1 MRAMLARSRTLA
13 SRPLKPLGIALV
25 VSIALPVAVRPDAL
39 VVTKAMTATTIAEI
53 FVEDD
58 YVRLELEIGV
68 PDLAGFPNLLPDPL
82 YERLGNEP
90 EPLPR
95 RIPRFFHEDFVIR
108 SDGGAA
114 LVGRIEEMEARP
126 RVQRDEVTGEPL
138 PVADEEKA
146 EPVVFA
152 RIVYPLK
159 GHPRTMSVGLP
170 HGAEGPSASIGF
182 VLYHRGL
189 PVNDFRYLGRE
200 ETVRF
205 DWKDPWF
212 SKFDNRNLWRQYDVP
227 VSAFLY
233 VEPYEVRK
241 EIVLRPRD
249 LQPWVDLGLEGKDVI
264 TVEEQPE
271 IKRQVVE
278 FLAQKNPVTID
289 GNAAEGRL
297 DRVHFI
303 YRNLRTSG
311 VINPPRDLDAFSA
324 TLGVIFYYP
333 VNGLPQEV
341 TMEWE
346 LFNEKLVYIP
356 SSATDEA
363 GPLPYR
369 LMPDDP
375 VLRWQ
380 NFLKNPT
387 LPGLVDIEEP
397 PVLGRLWMALG
408 ALVCGLGLAWVIA
421 RHGAAAMRGQKP
433 PWRTAVLALVLLAL
447 GGLSLTRAA
456 RPSWASDQKADGVV
470 LALLE
475 NVYRSFDYRDE
486 SVIYDS
492 LERSV
497 TGDLLTDTYLETRR
511 SLELENQG
519 GARAKVTDVEMVE
532 SSHTPLTGGVGF
544 ESLLTWNV
552 KGSVG
557 HWGHVHQRQNQYRAR
572 VSVQAVEGRWRIT
585 ALDLLEEERTQ

>member
-1 MRAMLARSRTLA
+1 
-13 SRPLKPLGIALV
+13 
-25 VSIALPVAVRPDAL
+25 
-39 VVTKAMTATTIAEI
+39 MTATTIAEI
-53 FVEDD
+53 FVEDEH
-58 YVRLELEIGV
+58 VRVELEIGV
-68 PDLAGFPNLLPDPL
+68 PDLPGFPNLLPDEL
-82 YERLGNEP
+82 YERLGHEP
-90 EPLPR
+90 KPLVER
-95 RIPRFFHEDFVIR
+95 FPRFFRDDFVIR
-108 SDGGAA
+108 LEGGAP

-159 GHPRTMSVGLP
+159 RRPRWMAVGLP
-170 HGAEGPSASIGF
+170 QSQSGPSASIGF

-200 ETVRF
+200 EVVRF

-241 EIVLRPRD
+241 EIVVRPRD
-249 LQPWVDLGLEGKDVI
+249 LQAWVDLGLEGQDVI

-271 IKRQVVE
+271 IKRRVVE
-278 FLAQKNPVTID
+278 FLAGKNPVTID
-289 GNAAEGRL
+289 GRPVEGRL
-297 DRVHFI
+297 DRIHFI

-311 VINPPRDLDAFSA
+311 VINPPRDLDAVSA

-333 VNGLPQEV
+333 VSGLPQEV
-341 TMEWE
+341 NMEWE
-346 LFNEKLVYIP
+346 LFNEKLAYIP
-356 SSATDEA
+356 AAATDEA

-369 LMPDDP
+369 LTPDDE

-380 NFLKNPT
+380 KFLKNPT
-387 LPGLVDIEEP
+387 VPGLVDIEDP
-397 PVLGRLWMALG
+397 PRLGRLWWALAALLCG
-408 ALVCGLGLAWVIA
+408 AGLAWVA
-421 RHGAAAMRGQKP
+421 GRHGAAAAAIRGRRP
-433 PWRTAVLALVLLAL
+433 PWGAVTVGVALLAL
-447 GGLSLTRAA
+447 GGLSLARAI
-456 RPSWASDQKADGVV
+456 RPAWAADDKADEVV

-497 TGDLLTDTYLETRR
+497 TGELLTDTYLETRR

-519 GARAKVTDVEMVE
+519 GARAKVKTVEMVD
-532 SSHTPLTGGVGF
+532 STHTPLAGEVGF
-544 ESLLTWNV
+544 ESLATWSV
-552 KGSVG
+552 SGSVG
-557 HWGHVHQRQNQYRAR
+557 HWGHVHQRTNQYQAR
-572 VSVQAVEGRWRIT
+572 LTVQAVDGRWRIG
-585 ALDLLEEERTQ
+585 ALELLQEERTR

>member
-1 MRAMLARSRTLA
+1 
-13 SRPLKPLGIALV
+13 V
-25 VSIALPVAVRPDAL
+25 VAILALPAVVRPDAL
-39 VVTKAMTATTIAEI
+39 VTTKAMTASTIAEV

-58 YVRLELEIGV
+58 EVRLELEIGV
-68 PDLAGFPNLLPDPL
+68 SDLAAFPGLLPDPL
-82 YERLGNEP
+82 YERLGHEP
-90 EPLPR
+90 QPLAQR
-95 RIPRFFHEDFVIR
+95 LPRFFSQDFVIR
-108 SDGGAA
+108 PDGRTP
-114 LVGRIEEMEARP
+114 LVGRIEEMRARP
-126 RVQRDEVTGEPL
+126 RVQRDQVTGEPL
-138 PVADEEKA
+138 PVADEEEA

-159 GHPRTMSVGLP
+159 GHPRSVSLGRP
-170 HGAEGPSASIGF
+170 RSAEGPLVSIGF

-200 ETVRF
+200 ETVRL

-249 LQPWVDLGLEGKDVI
+249 LQPWVDLGLEGKEII

-271 IKRQVVE
+271 IKGRVVE
-278 FLAQKNPVTID
+278 FLARKNPVTID
-289 GNAAEGRL
+289 GKPAEGHL

-311 VINPPRDLDAFSA
+311 VISPPRDLDAFSA

-333 VNGLPQEV
+333 VNDLPQEV

-346 LFNEKLVYIP
+346 LFDEKLVYIP
-356 SSATDEA
+356 ASATDEA

-369 LMPDDP
+369 LTPDDH

-397 PVLGRLWMALG
+397 PVLGRLWLALG
-408 ALVCGLGLAWVIA
+408 ALVCGLGLAWVVA
-421 RHGAAAMRGQKP
+421 RHGAAAMRGQRP
-433 PWRTAVLALVLLAL
+433 PWRAVAWTLVLLAL
-447 GGLSLTRAA
+447 GGLSLTRAL
-456 RPSWASDQKADGVV
+456 RPSWASDEKADEVV

-497 TGDLLTDTYLETRR
+497 TGELLTDTYLETRR

-519 GARAKVTDVEMVE
+519 GARAKVTEVERVE
-532 SSHTPLTGGVGF
+532 SSHTPLAPGVGI

-557 HWGHVHQRQNQYRAR
+557 HWGHVHQHQNQYQAR
-572 VSVQAVEGRWRIT
+572 LTVEAVDGRWKIT
-585 ALDLLEEERTQ
+585 ALDLLEEERTR

>member
-1 MRAMLARSRTLA
+1 MPVRAQTVAAR
-13 SRPLKPLGIALV
+13 ALRSVGVAVV
-25 VSIALPVAVRPDAL
+25 VSLALPVVVRPDAL
-39 VVTKAMTATTIAEI
+39 VITKAMTATTIAEI

-58 YVRLELEIGV
+58 HVRVDLEIGV
-68 PDLAGFPNLLPDPL
+68 PDLPGFPNLLPDEL
-82 YERLGNEP
+82 YERLGHEP
-90 EPLPR
+90 EPLTQR
-95 RIPRFFHEDFVIR
+95 FPRFFRDDFVIR
-108 SDGGAA
+108 PEGGVP

-159 GHPRTMSVGLP
+159 RRPRWMAVGLP
-170 HGAEGPSASIGF
+170 HSAQGPSASIGF

-200 ETVRF
+200 EIVRF
-205 DWKDPWF
+205 DWEDPWF

-241 EIVLRPRD
+241 EIVVRPRD
-249 LQPWVDLGLEGKDVI
+249 LQAWVDLGLEGKDVI

-271 IKRQVVE
+271 IKRRVVE
-278 FLAQKNPVTID
+278 FLAEKNPVTID
-289 GNAAEGRL
+289 GQPAEGRL
-297 DRVHFI
+297 DRIHFI

-341 TMEWE
+341 SMKWE
-346 LFNEKLVYIP
+346 LFNEKLAYIP
-356 SSATDEA
+356 AAATDEA

-369 LMPDDP
+369 LMPDDR

-387 LPGLVDIEEP
+387 MPGLVDIEEP
-397 PVLGRLWMALG
+397 PILGRLWL
-408 ALVCGLGLAWVIA
+408 ALVALLCGVGLAGLGA
-421 RHGAAAMRGQKP
+421 RHGAAAFGGRRPSWGVV
-433 PWRTAVLALVLLAL
+433 TLALVLLVL
-447 GGLSLTRAA
+447 GGFSAA
-456 RPSWASDQKADGVV
+456 GALRPAWAADDKADEVV

-497 TGDLLTDTYLETRR
+497 TGELLTDTYLETRS

-519 GARAKVTDVEMVE
+519 GARAKVKNVEMVK
-532 SSHTPLTGGVGF
+532 SSHAPLTREVGF
-544 ESLLTWNV
+544 ESLSTWNV
-552 KGSVG
+552 SGSVG
-557 HWGHVHQRQNQYRAR
+557 HWGHVHQRQNQYQAR
-572 VSVQAVEGRWRIT
+572 LTVKAVEGRWKIT
-585 ALDLLEEERTQ
+585 SLDLLQEERTQ